1 MLLALLLACGTS
13 ADAPADDTG
22 VSGADTADTA
32 GSGADTADSM
42 DSGGDSGDSEDSAS
56 DTGTLVTPAFAAA
69 GTFRGA
75 AFALTCAETTEGEY
89 SRSDGVTVLSA
100 RCMDAAQPGSPFV
113 QVTISNDRAG
123 VYVTCAYTAG
133 GGNVQVG
140 TADPMDADLC
150 TTTGSSAFR
159 VQAATVDKVG
169 DQLVFVG
176 DFHYA
181 DPTGATDVTGSFA
194 TNATCMNGC

>member
-1 MLLALLLACGTS
+1 MLLALLFACATS
-13 ADAPADDTG
+13 AESPADDTSAG
-22 VSGADTADTA
+22 AADTADT
-32 GSGADTADSM
+32 GSGADTADST
-42 DSGGDSGDSEDSAS
+42 DSGGDSGEAEDSAA
-56 DTGTLVTPAFAAA
+56 DTGTLVTPAFAAS

-75 AFALTCAETTEGEY
+75 AFALTCAESTEGEY

-113 QVTISNDRAG
+113 QVTIANDRAG
-123 VYVTCAYTAG
+123 VYVTCSYTAG

-150 TTTGSSAFR
+150 TTSGSSAFR